1 MNFSYLQAIRHVGLN
16 GEGPGNKVES
26 TAIQASVVPLA
37 QYSDEENMA
46 DERNINLVMFDLA
59 GTTVD
64 DNVDGVPLVTV
75 AMKDAFKKHGY
86 DIHPETVNKYRGLEK
101 KDAIRYIILD
111 EVNGIHTSSAIDVE
125 VVFKDFKYF
134 LTKHLSLIKNEIPG
148 TSDVFC
154 KLKSAG
160 VKIAVGS
167 GFPNNVVESIVSTL
181 QWKELVDCI
190 CSAEKVG
197 HGRPHPAM
205 IHSAMECLNI
215 SDPRRIV
222 KVGDTRADVEEGK
235 NAGCWTV
242 AVLTGTQTVEYIK
255 ESNPDFII
263 DSVKDFP
270 DLLSSGKFQC

>member
-1 MNFSYLQAIRHVGLN
+1 MFLYLQAIRHVGLN
-16 GEGPGNKVES
+16 GKGPGNKFDF
-26 TAIQASVVPLA
+26 TAIWYHWLSCDKA
-37 QYSDEENMA
+37 NMA
-46 DERNINLVMFDLA
+46 DESQINLVMFDLA

-64 DNVDGVPLVTV
+64 DCVEGVPLVTV

-86 DIHPETVNKYRGLEK
+86 DIDPETVNKYRGLEK
-101 KDAIRYIILD
+101 KDAIRYIIGHVH
-111 EVNGIHTSSAIDVE
+111 EKERVPTSSAIDVE
-125 VVFKDFKYF
+125 IVFKDFKDF
-134 LTKHLSLIKNEIPG
+134 LSKHLSSIKNEIPG
-148 TSDVFC
+148 TSDVFY
-154 KLKSAG
+154 KLKAEG

-181 QWKELVDCI
+181 QWKDLVDCI

-205 IHSAMECLNI
+205 IHSAMKCFNI
-215 SDPRRIV
+215 SDPRSIV

-270 DLLSSGKFQC
+270 DLLSSGKFQF

>member
-1 MNFSYLQAIRHVGLN
+1 MEKALGTSLTLPLSIQVWYHWLN
-16 GEGPGNKVES
+16 
-26 TAIQASVVPLA
+26 
-37 QYSDEENMA
+37 SDKANMA
-46 DERNINLVMFDLA
+46 DESNINLVMFDLA

-75 AMKDAFKKHGY
+75 AMKDAFKKHGC
-86 DIHPETVNKYRGLEK
+86 DIDPETVNKYRGLEK
-101 KDAIRYIILD
+101 KDAIRGIIRHVREMD
-111 EVNGIHTSSAIDVE
+111 RIHASSAIDVE
-125 VVFKDFKYF
+125 IVFKDFKYF
-134 LTKHLSLIKNEIPG
+134 LNTHLSSIKNEMPG
-148 TSDVFC
+148 TSDVFY
-154 KLKSAG
+154 KLKAAG

-181 QWKELVDCI
+181 QWKHLVDCI

-205 IHSAMECLNI
+205 IHSAMKCFNI
-215 SDPRRIV
+215 SDPRSIV
-222 KVGDTRADVEEGK
+222 KVGDTKADVEEGK

-263 DSVKDFP
+263 ESVKDLP
-270 DLLSSGKFQC
+270 DLLASGKFQC